1 MSQEQPMPD
10 AGLAPRRPGT
20 ARFDQLRRSPAL
32 NIIGL
37 PELIGLCGAALLA
50 ILVIFAY
57 FYFYLPAGARLR
69 SAELDRI
76 RLKEQQKASGAA
88 FNEGLTTKE
97 SVDRI
102 SGSLRDFEENR
113 LSGEASGRMSL
124 YTVLN
129 KLIKS
134 NGLRNTAGLTYSQLD
149 PVGTKTQ
156 VQATVT
162 AEKQSNAKWQSI
174 YPGIAVS
181 VTVEGSYQNVRRFI
195 RDLEISRQFLIINA
209 VELEGAT
216 QSGST
221 PEQVVSFTPQPP
233 PSRGTT
239 APPRSLAGGS
249 GTVVS
254 LRVDMATYFQR
265 PEIKN
270 TP

>member
-1 MSQEQPMPD
+1 MSQEHPMPD
-10 AGLAPRRPGT
+10 AGLAPQRQST
-20 ARFDQLRRSPAL
+20 VRFDQLRRAPVL

-37 PELIGLCGAALLA
+37 PELFGLCGAALLA

-57 FYFYLPAGARLR
+57 FYFYLPAVSRLK
-69 SAELDRI
+69 SAELERKTLLGI
-76 RLKEQQKASGAA
+76 RQASGDA
-88 FNEGLTTKE
+88 FKEGVSTKE
-97 SVDRI
+97 TVDRI
-102 SGSLRDFEENR
+102 STSLKDFEGNR
-113 LSGEASGRMSL
+113 LSGESSGRMSL

-129 KLIKS
+129 NLIKS
-134 NGLRNTAGLTYSQLD
+134 NGLRNTAGPTYSQLD

-181 VTVEGSYQNVRRFI
+181 VTVEGSYQNIRRFV
-195 RDLEISRQFLIINA
+195 RDIEISRQFLIINA
-209 VELEGAT
+209 VELEGAL

-221 PEQVVSFTPQPP
+221 QDQVLSFTPQPP
-233 PSRGTT
+233 GRGAT
-239 APPRSLAGGS
+239 APPRPLTGGS

-254 LRVDMATYFQR
+254 LRVDLATYFQR